1 MPAQDSP
8 PTTGPSSENRR
19 RPSRRLVVLLAL
31 AATVLIGTLGY
42 IKFYVA
48 RPVGSGPAGPRIVA
62 APFANTWTQKPV
74 RIVAFGDS
82 ITAGL
87 GAKSRDHNY
96 VQRLVAN
103 PDDEYSDMQGKCLS
117 KVLPDVTVDNFAIS
131 GTTSLQHVDQIAQNL
146 PIFSQDE
153 YGIVLLTTGG
163 NDIIHN
169 YGRTPPREGAM
180 FGATLQQAE
189 RWIENFH
196 TRLEGMIVSFN
207 RAFPGGCEIYLADIY
222 DPTDGDGDG
231 ASIFLPPWPD
241 GLRIHARY
249 NATIRTVAAEHSNVF
264 VVPIHSEFLGH
275 GAHSQKSWH
284 RHYRSADPHYWYF
297 NNVEDP
303 NDRGYDAIRR
313 VFLQT
318 IIDNTSLRE

>member
-1 MPAQDSP
+1 MATQDTSVTTESP
-8 PTTGPSSENRR
+8 SLRR
-19 RPSRRLVVLLAL
+19 RVSRRLVILLVL
-31 AATVLIGTLGY
+31 AASVLIATLSY
-42 IKFYVA
+42 MKFYVA
-48 RPVGSGPAGPRIVA
+48 RPVGSGPAGPKIKSG
-62 APFANTWTQKPV
+62 PFAAQWSQTPV

-96 VQRLVAN
+96 VQRLVVN
-103 PDDEYSDMQGKCLS
+103 PDDEFPDMQGKCLS
-117 KVLPDVTVDNFAIS
+117 KVLPEATVENFAIS
-131 GTTSLQHVDQIAQNL
+131 GTTSLQHVDQIDQNL
-146 PIFSQDE
+146 ATFSPDE
-153 YGIVLLTTGG
+153 FGLVLITTGG

-180 FGATLQQAE
+180 FGATFEQAKP
-189 RWIENFH
+189 WIKNFRE
-196 TRLEGMIVSFN
+196 RLEGMITTFN

-241 GLRIHARY
+241 GLRIHAQY
-249 NATIRTVAAEHSNVF
+249 NATIQAVAANHSNVF
-264 VVPIHSEFLGH
+264 RVPLHAEFLGH
-275 GAHSQKSWH
+275 GAHSQKFWH
-284 RHYRSADPHYWYF
+284 RHYRSDDPYYWYF

-318 IIDNTSLRE
+318 ILDNTSLR